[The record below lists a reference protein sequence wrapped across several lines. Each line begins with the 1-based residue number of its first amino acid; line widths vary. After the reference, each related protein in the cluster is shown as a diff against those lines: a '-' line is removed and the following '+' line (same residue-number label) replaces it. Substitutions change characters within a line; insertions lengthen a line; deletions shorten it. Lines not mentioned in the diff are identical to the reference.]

1 MVGVVVRGLLHAPP
15 TRRNQEDPVLGLLAL
30 LLVIWIAFIVIGAVI
45 HGLFWLLIIGA
56 VLFVATSFFGF
67 LRGRTR

>member
-1 MVGVVVRGLLHAPP
+1 MVGDAVGGLLDAPP
-15 TRRNQEDPVLGLLAL
+15 IPRTLEAPVLGLLAL
-30 LLVIWIAFIVIGAVI
+30 LLVIWIAFIIIGAVI